1 VANIFRP
8 IPQALGARRP
18 DVRLMSST
26 FHLDAQLIR
35 RYGGE
40 GPRYTSYPTAM
51 QFHEALAPDAYE
63 VAVRDS
69 AGACSNQP
77 LSAYVHIPFCISP
90 CLYCACTKIVTH
102 KLDRIDSYVQR
113 VLKEIALRAGYFS
126 RGRPIDQ
133 MHFGG
138 GTPSYVPIKSLL
150 AIVESLGSHFGLSQD
165 GRRDFSI
172 EVDPRGVDFAKLS
185 AMTQAGFNRISF
197 GVQDFD
203 MGVQL
208 AINRVQA
215 FELVES
221 VYGSARRAGF
231 ESINLDLIYGLP
243 RQTPSTF
250 SATLKH
256 VIELRPDRLA
266 VYGYA
271 HMPSMFKAQKRIITC
286 ELPNAAERIALL
298 QLAIETLTTAGYV
311 YIGMDHFALPADGL
325 SLAKQN
331 GTLHRSF
338 QGYTTHAKRD
348 LVALGVSAIGHI
360 GDLYLQNLKTLKDYD
375 AAIDRG
381 VLPTQ
386 RGVHI
391 SAEDRLRAQII
402 QQIMC
407 LGYIDICRI
416 ETQFGV
422 VFGEYFAAEMSRL
435 QGMAS
440 DGLVALSQERVELTA
455 TGRFLMRNVAMVFDE
470 YLAARNQD
478 RSLSRV
484 V

>member
-1 VANIFRP
+1 LSIS
-8 IPQALGARRP
+8 QALGARRQ
-18 DVRLMSST
+18 DVRLMSSP
-26 FHLDAQLIR
+26 FHLDTQLIR

-63 VAVRDS
+63 IAVRDS
-69 AGACSNQP
+69 AGAGSNQP

-90 CLYCACTKIVTH
+90 CLYCACNKIITH
-102 KLDRIDSYVQR
+102 KLDRMDSYVQR

-126 RGRPIDQ
+126 RARPIDQ

-138 GTPSYVPIKSLL
+138 GTPSYLPIKSLM
-150 AIVESLGSHFGLSQD
+150 AIVDSLGSYFGLSQD
-165 GRRDFSI
+165 SARDFSI
-172 EVDPRGVDFAKLS
+172 EVDPRGVDFAKLN
-185 AMTQAGFNRISF
+185 AMTRAGFNRISF

-203 MGVQL
+203 IGVQR
-208 AINRVQA
+208 AINRVQP

-271 HMPSMFKAQKRIITC
+271 HMPNMFKAQKRIITS
-286 ELPNAAERIALL
+286 ELPNVAERIELL
-298 QLAIETLTTAGYV
+298 QLAIEALTAAGYV
-311 YIGMDHFALPADGL
+311 YIGMDHFALPTDGL

-360 GDLYLQNLKTLKDYD
+360 GDLYVQNLKTLKDYD
-375 AAIDRG
+375 SALDRG
-381 VLPTQ
+381 LLPTQ
-386 RGVHI
+386 RGVYI

-407 LGYIDICRI
+407 LGFIDIRLI
-416 ETQFGV
+416 EIQYGV
-422 VFGEYFAAEMSRL
+422 VFREHFGAEMSRL
-435 QGMAS
+435 QGMES
-440 DGLVALSQERVELTA
+440 DGLVALSPERVELTA

-478 RSLSRV
+478 RPLSQV

>member
-1 VANIFRP
+1 
-8 IPQALGARRP
+8 
-18 DVRLMSST
+18 MSSAIE
-26 FHLDAQLIR
+26 LDARLIS

-51 QFHEALAPDAYE
+51 QFREALTADAYA
-63 VAVRDS
+63 VATRDS
-69 AGACSNQP
+69 AGARDNQP
-77 LSAYVHIPFCISP
+77 LSVYVHIPFCVSP
-90 CLYCACTKIVTH
+90 CLYCACNKIITH

-113 VLKEIALRAGYFS
+113 LLREITLRAGYFN
-126 RGRPIDQ
+126 RARVIDQ

-138 GTPSYVPIKSLL
+138 GTPSYLPIASLMAVL
-150 AIVESLGSHFGLSQD
+150 DSLSSCFGLSQHKT
-165 GRRDFSI
+165 RDFSI
-172 EVDPRGVDFAKLS
+172 EVDPRGVDFAKLV
-185 AMTQAGFNRISF
+185 AMTQAGFNRVSF

-203 MGVQL
+203 IGVQR
-208 AINRVQA
+208 AINRVQP
-215 FELVES
+215 FELVER
-221 VYGSARRAGF
+221 VCGSARRAGF

-243 RQTPSTF
+243 QQTRSTF
-250 SATLKH
+250 AATLQQ
-256 VIELRPDRLA
+256 VVELRPDRLA

-271 HMPSMFKAQKRIITC
+271 HMPSMFKAQRQIITS

-311 YIGMDHFALPADGL
+311 YIGMDHFALPTDGL

-338 QGYTTHAKRD
+338 QGYTTHARRD

-360 GDLYLQNLKTLKDYD
+360 GDLYLQNFKTLKDYG
-375 AAIDRG
+375 AAVDRG

-386 RGVHI
+386 RGVYI
-391 SAEDRLRAQII
+391 SAEDRVRAEVI

-407 LGYIDICRI
+407 LGYIDIRLI
-416 ETQFGV
+416 ETAFGV
-422 VFGEYFAAEMSRL
+422 VFREHFASEMNRL
-435 QGMAS
+435 QGMGA
-440 DGLVALSQERVELTA
+440 DGLLTFFPERVELTA

-478 RSLSRV
+478 RPLSRV
-484 V
+484 I

>member
-1 VANIFRP
+1 MNTAMQP
-8 IPQALGARRP
+8 
-18 DVRLMSST
+18 
-26 FHLDAQLIR
+26 DAQLIA

-40 GPRYTSYPTAM
+40 GPRYTSYPTAV
-51 QFHEALAPDAYE
+51 QFHEALPPDAYE
-63 VAVRDS
+63 AAVRHS
-69 AGACSNQP
+69 AGAAGDQP

-90 CLYCACTKIVTH
+90 CLYCACNKIITH

-113 VLKEIALRAGYFS
+113 VLKEIALRARHFS
-126 RGRPIDQ
+126 RARPIDQ

-138 GTPSYVPIKSLL
+138 GTPSYLPSKSLT
-150 AIVESLGSHFGLSQD
+150 AIVECLDSHFGLSQD
-165 GRRDFSI
+165 SERDFSI

-185 AMTQAGFNRISF
+185 AMTRAGFNRISF

-203 MGVQL
+203 IGVQR
-208 AINRVQA
+208 AINRVQP

-221 VYGSARRAGF
+221 VYRSARRAGF

-243 RQTPSTF
+243 QQTPSTF
-250 SATLKH
+250 GATLRQ

-271 HMPSMFKAQKRIITC
+271 HMPSMFKAQKRILTS
-286 ELPNAAERIALL
+286 ELPSAAERIALL
-298 QLAIETLTTAGYV
+298 QLAIERLTTAGYV
-311 YIGMDHFALPADGL
+311 YIGMDHFALPTDGL
-325 SLAKQN
+325 SLAKQK

-348 LVALGVSAIGHI
+348 LVAMGVSAIGQI

-391 SAEDRLRAQII
+391 GAEDRVRALVI

-407 LGYIDICRI
+407 LGYIDIRRI
-416 ETQFGV
+416 ETQFGL
-422 VFGEYFAAEMSRL
+422 VFAEHFAAEMSRL
-435 QGMAS
+435 QGMAA
-440 DGLVALSQERVELTA
+440 DGLVMISRERVELSP

-478 RSLSRV
+478 RPLSRV

>member
-1 VANIFRP
+1 ML
-8 IPQALGARRP
+8 IPQAPGARRQ
-18 DVRLMSST
+18 DVRLMSGT
-26 FHLDAQLIR
+26 FQLDAQLIR

-51 QFHEALAPDAYE
+51 QFHEALAPNAYD

-69 AGACSNQP
+69 AGAPSNQP

-90 CLYCACTKIVTH
+90 CLYCACNKIITH

-126 RGRPIDQ
+126 RARPIDQ

-138 GTPSYVPIKSLL
+138 GTPSYLPINSLI
-150 AIVESLGSHFGLSQD
+150 AIVDSLGSSFGLSQD
-165 GRRDFSI
+165 GARDFSI

-203 MGVQL
+203 IGVQR
-208 AINRVQA
+208 AINRVQP

-221 VYGSARRAGF
+221 VYSSARRAGF

-243 RQTPSTF
+243 RQTPNTF

-256 VIELRPDRLA
+256 VIDLRPDRLA

-271 HMPSMFKAQKRIITC
+271 HMPSMFKAQKRIITS
-286 ELPNAAERIALL
+286 ELPNAAERIVLL
-298 QLAIETLTTAGYV
+298 QLAIETLTAAGYV
-311 YIGMDHFALPADGL
+311 YIGMDHFALPTDGL

-375 AAIDRG
+375 AAVDRG
-381 VLPTQ
+381 ILPTQ

-391 SAEDRLRAQII
+391 SAKDRVRAQII

-407 LGYIDICRI
+407 LGYIDICHI
-416 ETQFGV
+416 ESQFGV
-422 VFGEYFAAEMSRL
+422 VFREYFGAEMSRL
-435 QGMAS
+435 QGMES
-440 DGLVALSQERVELTA
+440 DGLVALSAERVELTA

>member
-1 VANIFRP
+1 
-8 IPQALGARRP
+8 
-18 DVRLMSST
+18 MSGT
-26 FHLDAQLIR
+26 LQLDAQLIR

-51 QFHEALAPDAYE
+51 QFHEALAPDAYD

-69 AGACSNQP
+69 AGARSSQP

-90 CLYCACTKIVTH
+90 CLYCACNKIITH
-102 KLDRIDSYVQR
+102 KVDRIDSYVLR
-113 VLKEIALRAGYFS
+113 VIKEIALRAGYFS
-126 RGRPIDQ
+126 RARPIDQ

-138 GTPSYVPIKSLL
+138 GTPSYLPIKSLI
-150 AIVESLGSHFGLSQD
+150 AIVDSLGSYFGLSQD
-165 GRRDFSI
+165 GARDFSI

-203 MGVQL
+203 IGVQR
-208 AINRVQA
+208 AINRVQP
-215 FELVES
+215 FELVEN
-221 VYGSARRAGF
+221 VYSSARRAGF
-231 ESINLDLIYGLP
+231 ASINLDLIYGLP

-250 SATLKH
+250 RATLKH

-271 HMPSMFKAQKRIITC
+271 HMPSMFKAQKRIITS
-286 ELPNAAERIALL
+286 ELPNAAERIELL
-298 QLAIETLTTAGYV
+298 QLAIATLSAAGYV
-311 YIGMDHFALPADGL
+311 YIGMDHFALPTDGL

-338 QGYTTHAKRD
+338 QGYTTHARRD

-375 AAIDRG
+375 TAVDRG

-391 SAEDRLRAQII
+391 SAEDRVRAEII

-407 LGYIDICRI
+407 LGYINIRSI
-416 ETQFGV
+416 ETRFEL
-422 VFGEYFAAEMSRL
+422 VFREHFAAEMSRL
-435 QGMAS
+435 QGMES
-440 DGLVALSQERVELTA
+440 DGLVALSPERVELTA
-455 TGRFLMRNVAMVFDE
+455 SGRFLTRNVAMAFDE

-478 RSLSRV
+478 RPLSRV

>member
-1 VANIFRP
+1 
-8 IPQALGARRP
+8 
-18 DVRLMSST
+18 MSGT
-26 FHLDAQLIR
+26 LQLDAQLIR

-69 AGACSNQP
+69 AGAHSSQP

-90 CLYCACTKIVTH
+90 CLYCACNKIITH
-102 KLDRIDSYVQR
+102 KLDRIDSYVLR
-113 VLKEIALRAGYFS
+113 VIKEIALRAGNFS
-126 RGRPIDQ
+126 RARPIDQ

-138 GTPSYVPIKSLL
+138 GTPSYLPIKSLI
-150 AIVESLGSHFGLSQD
+150 AIVDSLGSYFGLSQD
-165 GRRDFSI
+165 GARDFSI

-203 MGVQL
+203 IGVQR
-208 AINRVQA
+208 AINRVQP
-215 FELVES
+215 FELVEY
-221 VYGSARRAGF
+221 VYSSARRAGF
-231 ESINLDLIYGLP
+231 ASINLDLIYGLP

-271 HMPSMFKAQKRIITC
+271 HMPSMFKAQKRIITS
-286 ELPNAAERIALL
+286 ELPNAAERIELL
-298 QLAIETLTTAGYV
+298 QLAIATLSTAGYV
-311 YIGMDHFALPADGL
+311 YIGMDHFALPTDGL

-338 QGYTTHAKRD
+338 QGYTTHARRD
-348 LVALGVSAIGHI
+348 LVALGVSAIGHV

-375 AAIDRG
+375 TAVDRG
-381 VLPTQ
+381 LLPAQ

-391 SAEDRLRAQII
+391 SAEDRVRAEII

-407 LGYIDICRI
+407 LGYINIRSI
-416 ETQFGV
+416 ETRFDL
-422 VFGEYFAAEMSRL
+422 VFREHFAAEMSRL
-435 QGMAS
+435 QGMES
-440 DGLVALSQERVELTA
+440 DGLVALSPERVELTA
-455 TGRFLMRNVAMVFDE
+455 SGRFLTRNVAMVFDE

-478 RSLSRV
+478 RPLSRV

>member
-1 VANIFRP
+1 MN
-8 IPQALGARRP
+8 
-18 DVRLMSST
+18 ST
-26 FHLDAQLIR
+26 FQLDAQLIR

-51 QFHEALAPDAYE
+51 QFHEALAPNAYDL
-63 VAVRDS
+63 VVRDS
-69 AGACSNQP
+69 AGARTDQP

-90 CLYCACTKIVTH
+90 CLYCACNKIITH

-126 RGRPIDQ
+126 RARPIDQ

-138 GTPSYVPIKSLL
+138 GTPSYLSIKSLM
-150 AIVESLGSHFGLSQD
+150 AIVEGLGSHFGLSQD
-165 GRRDFSI
+165 GARDFSI
-172 EVDPRGVDFAKLS
+172 EVDPRGVDFAKLI
-185 AMTQAGFNRISF
+185 AMAQAGFNRVSF

-203 MGVQL
+203 IGVQR
-208 AINRVQA
+208 AINRVQP

-221 VYGSARRAGF
+221 VYNSARRAGF

-250 SATLKH
+250 SATLQH
-256 VIELRPDRLA
+256 VVDLRPDRLA

-271 HMPSMFKAQKRIITC
+271 HMPSMFNAQKRIITS
-286 ELPNAAERIALL
+286 ELPNAAERIVLL
-298 QLAIETLTTAGYV
+298 QLAIETLTAAGYV
-311 YIGMDHFALPADGL
+311 YIGMDHFALPTDGL
-325 SLAKQN
+325 SLAMQN

-348 LVALGVSAIGHI
+348 LLALGVSAIGQV
-360 GDLYLQNLKTLKDYD
+360 GDLYLQNCKKLKDYD
-375 AAIDRG
+375 DAVDRG
-381 VLPTQ
+381 ILPTQ
-386 RGVHI
+386 RGVFI
-391 SAEDRLRAQII
+391 SAEDRLRALII

-407 LGYIDICRI
+407 QGYIDFRRI
-416 ETQFGV
+416 ELQFGV
-422 VFGEYFAAEMSRL
+422 VFREHFAAEVSRL
-435 QGMAS
+435 QYMAS
-440 DGLVALSQERVELTA
+440 DGLVALSSERVELTA

-478 RSLSRV
+478 RPLSRV
-484 V
+484 L

>member
-1 VANIFRP
+1 MNNSIQF
-8 IPQALGARRP
+8 
-18 DVRLMSST
+18 
-26 FHLDAQLIR
+26 DAQLIR

-63 VAVRDS
+63 VAVRNS
-69 AGACSNQP
+69 AGAARNQP
-77 LSAYVHIPFCISP
+77 LSAYVHVPFCISP
-90 CLYCACTKIVTH
+90 CLYCACNKVVTH

-113 VLKEIALRAGYFS
+113 VLKEIALRASYFS
-126 RGRPIDQ
+126 RERPIDQ

-138 GTPSYVPIKSLL
+138 GTPSYLPIKSLIS
-150 AIVESLGSHFGLSQD
+150 IVDSMGSYFGLSQD
-165 GRRDFSI
+165 GARDFSI

-203 MGVQL
+203 IGVQR
-208 AINRVQA
+208 AINRVQP

-221 VYGSARRAGF
+221 VYRGARRAGF

-243 RQTPSTF
+243 KQTPSTF

-271 HMPSMFKAQKRIITC
+271 HMPSMFKAQKRIITS

-298 QLAIETLTTAGYV
+298 QLAIEALTGAGYV
-311 YIGMDHFALPADGL
+311 YIGMDHFALPTDGL

-348 LVALGVSAIGHI
+348 LVALGVSAIGHV

-391 SAEDRLRAQII
+391 SSEDRMRAELI

-416 ETQFGV
+416 ETQFAV
-422 VFGEYFAAEMSRL
+422 DFREHFAAELSRL
-435 QGMAS
+435 RGMAS
-440 DGLVALSQERVELTA
+440 DGLVALSPERVELTA

-478 RSLSRV
+478 RPLSRV

>member
-1 VANIFRP
+1 
-8 IPQALGARRP
+8 
-18 DVRLMSST
+18 MSDT
-26 FHLDAQLIR
+26 LQLDAQLIR

-51 QFHEALAPDAYE
+51 QFQALAPNAYAA
-63 VAVRDS
+63 AVRES
-69 AGACSNQP
+69 AGARSNQP
-77 LSAYVHIPFCISP
+77 LSAYVHVPFCISP
-90 CLYCACTKIVTH
+90 CLYCACNKIITH
-102 KLDRIDSYVQR
+102 KMDRIDSYVQR
-113 VLKEIALRAGYFS
+113 VLEEIALHAGYFS
-126 RGRPIDQ
+126 GPRAIDQ

-138 GTPSYVPIKSLL
+138 GTPSYLPIKSLL
-150 AIVESLGSHFGLSQD
+150 AIVDGLDAHFGLSQD
-165 GRRDFSI
+165 GARDFSI
-172 EVDPRGVDFAKLS
+172 EVDPRGVDFAKLH

-203 MGVQL
+203 LSVQQ
-208 AINRVQA
+208 AINRVQP
-215 FELVES
+215 FELVQS

-243 RQTPSTF
+243 RQTPATF
-250 SATLKH
+250 GDTLKR
-256 VIELRPDRLA
+256 VVDLRPDRLA

-271 HMPSMFKAQKRIITC
+271 HMPSMFKAQKRIIAGD
-286 ELPNAAERIALL
+286 LPSAEERIVLL
-298 QLAIETLTTAGYV
+298 QLAIDTLTGAGYV
-311 YIGMDHFALPADGL
+311 YIGMDHFALPTDGL

-348 LVALGVSAIGHI
+348 LLALGVSAIGHI
-360 GDLYLQNLKTLKDYD
+360 GDLYVQNFKTLKDYN

-391 SAEDRLRAQII
+391 GAEDRVRAQII

-407 LGYIDICRI
+407 LGYIDIRCI
-416 ETQFGV
+416 ETQYGLVFREHFGV
-422 VFGEYFAAEMSRL
+422 EMSRL

-440 DGLVALSQERVELTA
+440 DGLVAVSQERVELTA
-455 TGRFLMRNVAMVFDE
+455 AGRFLMRNVAMVFDE
-470 YLAARNQD
+470 YLAARNEQ
-478 RSLSRV
+478 RPLSRV

>member
-1 VANIFRP
+1 
-8 IPQALGARRP
+8 
-18 DVRLMSST
+18 MSCT
-26 FHLDAQLIR
+26 FQLDAQLIR

-69 AGACSNQP
+69 AGARSKQP
-77 LSAYVHIPFCISP
+77 LSVYVHIPFCVSP
-90 CLYCACTKIVTH
+90 CLYCACNKIITH
-102 KLDRIDSYVQR
+102 KMDRIDLYVQR
-113 VLKEIALRAGYFS
+113 VLKEIALRAGHFS
-126 RGRPIDQ
+126 RARPIDQ

-138 GTPSYVPIKSLL
+138 GTPSHLPIRSLR
-150 AIVESLGSHFGLSQD
+150 AIVESLGAHFGLSQD
-165 GRRDFSI
+165 GARDFSI
-172 EVDPRGVDFAKLS
+172 EVDPRGVDLAILI

-197 GVQDFD
+197 GVQDID
-203 MGVQL
+203 IDVQR
-208 AINRVQA
+208 AINRVQP
-215 FELVES
+215 FELVER
-221 VYGSARRAGF
+221 VFNSARHAGF

-243 RQTPSTF
+243 RQTPGTF

-271 HMPSMFKAQKRIITC
+271 HMPSMFKAQKRIITN
-286 ELPNAAERIALL
+286 ELPNAAERIVLL
-298 QLAIETLTTAGYV
+298 QLAIETLTAAGYV
-311 YIGMDHFALPADGL
+311 YIGMDHFALPADEL

-360 GDLYLQNLKTLKDYD
+360 GDLYLQNLKTLKDYH
-375 AAIDRG
+375 AAVDRG
-381 VLPTQ
+381 VSPTQ

-391 SAEDRLRAQII
+391 SAEDRVRAQII

-407 LGYIDICRI
+407 LGYIDICLI
-416 ETQFGV
+416 EVRFGLD
-422 VFGEYFAAEMSRL
+422 FSEHFKGEMSRL

-440 DGLVALSQERVELTA
+440 DGLVTLSPGRVELTVA
-455 TGRFLMRNVAMVFDE
+455 GRFLMRNVAMVFDE

-478 RSLSRV
+478 RPLSRV

>member
-1 VANIFRP
+1 MLLVVM
-8 IPQALGARRP
+8 G
-18 DVRLMSST
+18 ST
-26 FHLDAQLIR
+26 LQLDPNLIR

-51 QFHEALAPDAYE
+51 QFQEALAPGAYE
-63 VAVRDS
+63 AAVRGS
-69 AGACSNQP
+69 AGALSNQP
-77 LSAYVHIPFCISP
+77 LAAYVHIPFCISP
-90 CLYCACTKIVTH
+90 CLYCACNKIITH

-113 VLKEIALRAGYFS
+113 VLKEIALRAAYFS
-126 RGRPIDQ
+126 RARPVDQ

-138 GTPSYVPIKSLL
+138 GTPSYLPIKSLM
-150 AIVESLGSHFGLSQD
+150 AIVDSLDAHFGLSQD
-165 GRRDFSI
+165 DARDFSI
-172 EVDPRGVDFAKLS
+172 EVDPRGVDFEKLS
-185 AMTQAGFNRISF
+185 AMTHAGFNRISF

-203 MGVQL
+203 LGVQR
-208 AINRVQA
+208 AINRVQP
-215 FELVES
+215 FELVEG
-221 VYGSARRAGF
+221 VYGNARRAGF

-243 RQTPSTF
+243 RQTPGTF
-250 SATLKH
+250 SNTLRH

-271 HMPSMFKAQKRIITC
+271 HMPSMFKAQKRIMAD
-286 ELPNAAERIALL
+286 ELPSAGERIALL
-298 QLAIETLTTAGYV
+298 QLAIETLTAAGYV
-311 YIGMDHFALPADGL
+311 YIGMDHFALPTDGL

-360 GDLYLQNLKTLKDYD
+360 GDLYLQNFKTLKEYD
-375 AAIDRG
+375 AAVDRG

-386 RGVHI
+386 RGVHVG
-391 SAEDRLRAQII
+391 AEDRVRAQII

-407 LGYIDICRI
+407 LGYIDIRLI
-416 ETQFGV
+416 ESRFGV
-422 VFGEYFAAEMSRL
+422 VFREHFAPEMSRL

-440 DGLVALSQERVELTA
+440 DGLVAIFPERVELSA
-455 TGRFLMRNVAMVFDE
+455 SGRFLMRNVAMVFDE

-478 RSLSRV
+478 RPLSRV

>member
-1 VANIFRP
+1 MNNP
-8 IPQALGARRP
+8 IE
-18 DVRLMSST
+18 
-26 FHLDAQLIR
+26 LDAQLIR

-63 VAVRDS
+63 VAARSS
-69 AGACSNQP
+69 AGAASNQP
-77 LSAYVHIPFCISP
+77 LSVYVHIPFCISP
-90 CLYCACTKIVTH
+90 CLYCACNKIITH
-102 KLDRIDSYVQR
+102 KLDRIESYVQR
-113 VLKEIALRAGYFS
+113 VLKEIALRAGHFS
-126 RGRPIDQ
+126 RSRAIDQ

-138 GTPSYVPIKSLL
+138 GTPSYLPTKSLA
-150 AIVESLGSHFGLSQD
+150 AIVEALDSRFGLSRD
-165 GRRDFSI
+165 GARDFSI
-172 EVDPRGVDFAKLS
+172 EVDPRGVDFEKLH

-203 MGVQL
+203 LGVQQ
-208 AINRVQA
+208 AINRVQP
-215 FELVES
+215 FSLVKG
-221 VYGSARRAGF
+221 VYESARRAGF

-243 RQTPSTF
+243 RQTARTF
-250 SATLKH
+250 ADTLEH

-271 HMPSMFKAQKRIITC
+271 HMPSIFKAQKRIVPN
-286 ELPNAAERIALL
+286 ELPPAGERIELL
-298 QLAIETLTTAGYV
+298 RLAIEALTAAGYV

-348 LVALGVSAIGHI
+348 LVALGVSAIGQI
-360 GDLYLQNLKTLKDYD
+360 GDLYLQNRKTLKDYNG
-375 AAIDRG
+375 ALDRG
-381 VLPTQ
+381 ALPTQ
-386 RGVHI
+386 RGVYVN
-391 SAEDRLRAQII
+391 AEDRVRAQII

-407 LGYIDICRI
+407 LGYIDVPGI
-416 ETQFGV
+416 ENRFDL
-422 VFGEYFAAEMSRL
+422 VFREHFAAELSRL
-435 QGMAS
+435 QAMAA
-440 DGLVALSQERVELTA
+440 DGLVSFAPGRVELTA

-470 YLAARNQD
+470 YLTARSQN
-478 RSLSRV
+478 RPLSRV

>member
-1 VANIFRP
+1 
-8 IPQALGARRP
+8 
-18 DVRLMSST
+18 MSGT
-26 FHLDAQLIR
+26 FQLDAQLIR

-63 VAVRDS
+63 MAVHDS
-69 AGACSNQP
+69 AGARSEQP
-77 LSAYVHIPFCISP
+77 LSVYVHIPFCISP
-90 CLYCACTKIVTH
+90 CLYCACNKIITH

-113 VLKEIALRAGYFS
+113 VLKEIELRAGYFS
-126 RGRPIDQ
+126 RARPIDQ

-138 GTPSYVPIKSLL
+138 GTPSYLPIKSLM
-150 AIVESLGSHFGLSQD
+150 AIVGSLGSHFGLSQD
-165 GRRDFSI
+165 GARDFSI
-172 EVDPRGVDFAKLS
+172 EVDPRGVDIAKLS
-185 AMTQAGFNRISF
+185 AMTRAGFNRISF

-203 MGVQL
+203 IGVQR
-208 AINRVQA
+208 AINRVQP

-221 VYGSARRAGF
+221 VYNSARRAGF

-250 SATLKH
+250 GATLKH

-271 HMPSMFKAQKRIITC
+271 HMPSMFKAQKRIITG
-286 ELPNAAERIALL
+286 ELPNGAERIVLL
-298 QLAIETLTTAGYV
+298 QLAIETLTAAGYV
-311 YIGMDHFALPADGL
+311 YIGMDHFALPTDGL

-386 RGVHI
+386 RGVYI
-391 SAEDRLRAQII
+391 RSEDRLRAQII

-407 LGYIDICRI
+407 LGYIDIRLV
-416 ETQFGV
+416 EAEFGV
-422 VFGEYFAAEMSRL
+422 VFREHFAAEMNRL

-440 DGLVALSQERVELTA
+440 DGLVALLPERVELTA
-455 TGRFLMRNVAMVFDE
+455 TGRFLMRK
-470 YLAARNQD
+470 L
-478 RSLSRV
+478 
-484 V
+484 

>member
-1 VANIFRP
+1 
-8 IPQALGARRP
+8 
-18 DVRLMSST
+18 
-26 FHLDAQLIR
+26 
-35 RYGGE
+35 
-40 GPRYTSYPTAM
+40 M

-69 AGACSNQP
+69 AGARSNQP
-77 LSAYVHIPFCISP
+77 LSVYVHIPFCISP
-90 CLYCACTKIVTH
+90 CLYCACTKIITH
-102 KLDRIDSYVQR
+102 KLDRIDSYVLR
-113 VLKEIALRAGYFS
+113 VIKEIELRAGYF
-126 RGRPIDQ
+126 RRVRPIDQ

-138 GTPSYVPIKSLL
+138 GTPSYLPIKSLM
-150 AIVESLGSHFGLSQD
+150 AIVDSLGSNFGLSQD
-165 GRRDFSI
+165 GARDFSI

-203 MGVQL
+203 IGVQR
-208 AINRVQA
+208 AINRVQP

-221 VYGSARRAGF
+221 VYRSARRAGF
-231 ESINLDLIYGLP
+231 GSINLDLIYGLP
-243 RQTPSTF
+243 RQTPNTF

-271 HMPSMFKAQKRIITC
+271 HMPSMFKAQKRIITS
-286 ELPNAAERIALL
+286 ELPNAAERIELL
-298 QLAIETLTTAGYV
+298 QLAIATLSAAGYV
-311 YIGMDHFALPADGL
+311 YIGMDHFALPTDGL

-331 GTLHRSF
+331 GSLHRSF

-360 GDLYLQNLKTLKDYD
+360 GDLFLQNLKTLKDYD
-375 AAIDRG
+375 AAVDRG

-386 RGVHI
+386 RGVHV
-391 SAEDRLRAQII
+391 STDDLVRAQII

-407 LGYIDICRI
+407 LGYIDIPLI

-422 VFGEYFAAEMSRL
+422 VFGEHFAAEISRL
-435 QGMAS
+435 QGMES
-440 DGLVALSQERVELTA
+440 DGLVALSPERVELTA
-455 TGRFLMRNVAMVFDE
+455 AGRFLMRNVAMVFDE
-470 YLAARNQD
+470 YLAARNQG
-478 RSLSRV
+478 RPLSRV

>member
-1 VANIFRP
+1 MNDSVQI
-8 IPQALGARRP
+8 
-18 DVRLMSST
+18 
-26 FHLDAQLIR
+26 DAQLLG
-35 RYGGE
+35 RYGRE

-51 QFHEALAPDAYE
+51 QFHESLAPDAYA
-63 VAVRDS
+63 VAARSS
-69 AGACSNQP
+69 AGAASNQP
-77 LSAYVHIPFCISP
+77 LSVYVHIPFCISP
-90 CLYCACTKIVTH
+90 CLYCACNKIITH
-102 KLDRIDSYVQR
+102 KLDRIDSYVRR
-113 VLKEIALRAGYFS
+113 VLAEIARRAGYFS
-126 RGRPIDQ
+126 RVRTIDQ

-138 GTPSYVPIKSLL
+138 GTPSYLPVKSLML
-150 AIVESLGSHFGLSQD
+150 IVDSLGSHFGLSQD
-165 GRRDFSI
+165 GARDFSI

-203 MGVQL
+203 IGVQR
-208 AINRVQA
+208 AINRVQP

-221 VYGSARRAGF
+221 VYGSARLAGF

-243 RQTPSTF
+243 KQTPGTF

-271 HMPSMFKAQKRIITC
+271 HMPGMFKAQKRIMTS
-286 ELPNAAERIALL
+286 ELPSAAERIALL
-298 QLAIETLTTAGYV
+298 QLAIEALTGAGYV
-311 YIGMDHFALPADGL
+311 YIGMDHFALPTDGL

-348 LVALGVSAIGHI
+348 LLAFGVSAIGHI
-360 GDLYLQNLKTLKDYD
+360 GELYLQNRKTLKEYD

-381 VLPTQ
+381 ALPTQ

-391 SAEDRLRAQII
+391 SAEDRLRAEII

-407 LGYIDICRI
+407 LGYIDIRRI
-416 ETQFGV
+416 ENQFGV
-422 VFGEYFAAEMSRL
+422 VFREHFAAEMSRL

-440 DGLVALSQERVELTA
+440 DGLVAISGTTLR
-455 TGRFLMRNVAMVFDE
+455 
-470 YLAARNQD
+470 
-478 RSLSRV
+478 
-484 V
+484 

>member
-1 VANIFRP
+1 MNNPSQF
-8 IPQALGARRP
+8 
-18 DVRLMSST
+18 
-26 FHLDAQLIR
+26 DAQLIR

-51 QFHEALAPDAYE
+51 QFHQALAPDAYE
-63 VAVRDS
+63 VAVRNS
-69 AGACSNQP
+69 AGAARNQP
-77 LSAYVHIPFCISP
+77 LSAYVHVPFCMSP
-90 CLYCACTKIVTH
+90 CLYCACNKIITH

-113 VLKEIALRAGYFS
+113 VLKEIALRASYFS

-138 GTPSYVPIKSLL
+138 GTPSYLPIKSLIS
-150 AIVESLGSHFGLSQD
+150 IVDSLGSFFGLSQD
-165 GRRDFSI
+165 GTRDFSI
-172 EVDPRGVDFAKLS
+172 EVDPRGMDFAKLS

-203 MGVQL
+203 IGVQR
-208 AINRVQA
+208 AINRVQP

-221 VYGSARRAGF
+221 VYCGARRAGF

-271 HMPSMFKAQKRIITC
+271 HMPSMFKAQKRIITS

-298 QLAIETLTTAGYV
+298 QLAIEALTGAGYV
-311 YIGMDHFALPADGL
+311 YIGMDHFALPSDGL

-391 SAEDRLRAQII
+391 SAEDCVRAEII

-407 LGYIDICRI
+407 LGYIDIRRI
-416 ETQFGV
+416 ESQFGV
-422 VFGEYFAAEMSRL
+422 VFREHFAAELRRL

-440 DGLVALSQERVELTA
+440 DGLVALSPERIELTE

-470 YLAARNQD
+470 YLAVRNQD
-478 RSLSRV
+478 RPLSRV

>member
-1 VANIFRP
+1 
-8 IPQALGARRP
+8 
-18 DVRLMSST
+18 MSSV
-26 FHLDAQLIR
+26 FQLDAQLIR
-35 RYGGE
+35 KYGGE

-51 QFHEALAPDAYE
+51 QFNEALAPDAFE
-63 VAVRDS
+63 AAVRDS
-69 AGACSNQP
+69 AGARSNQP
-77 LSAYVHIPFCISP
+77 LSAYVHVPFCISP
-90 CLYCACTKIVTH
+90 CLYCACNKITTH

-113 VLKEIALRAGYFS
+113 VLKEVALRAGYFS
-126 RGRPIDQ
+126 RARPIDQ

-138 GTPSYVPIKSLL
+138 GTPSYLPTKSLM
-150 AIVESLGSHFGLSQD
+150 AIVDRLDSHFGLSQD
-165 GRRDFSI
+165 GARDFSI

-203 MGVQL
+203 IGVQQ
-208 AINRVQA
+208 AINRIQP

-231 ESINLDLIYGLP
+231 GSINLDLIYGLP
-243 RQTPSTF
+243 RQTPRTF
-250 SATLKH
+250 SGTLKH

-271 HMPSMFKAQKRIITC
+271 HMPGIFKAQKRIITS
-286 ELPNAAERIALL
+286 ELPNAAERIVLL
-298 QLAIETLTTAGYV
+298 QLAIETLIAAGYV
-311 YIGMDHFALPADGL
+311 YIGMDHFALPSDGL

-348 LVALGVSAIGHI
+348 LVALGVSAIGHV
-360 GDLYLQNLKTLKDYD
+360 GDLYLQNFKTLKDYD
-375 AAIDRG
+375 AAVDRG

-386 RGVHI
+386 RGVSI
-391 SAEDRLRAQII
+391 SSEDRVRAQII

-407 LGYIDICRI
+407 LGYIDIRQV
-416 ETQFGV
+416 ETDFGL
-422 VFGEYFAAEMSRL
+422 VFREHFSVEMGRL

-440 DGLVALSQERVELTA
+440 DGLVALFPERVELTPA
-455 TGRFLMRNVAMVFDE
+455 GRFLMRNVAMVFDE

-478 RSLSRV
+478 RPLSRV

>member
-1 VANIFRP
+1 VSAHRQD
-8 IPQALGARRP
+8 IP
-18 DVRLMSST
+18 LMNPT
-26 FHLDAQLIR
+26 IELDAQLIR

-63 VAVRDS
+63 VVVRDS
-69 AGACSNQP
+69 AGAHSNQP
-77 LSAYVHIPFCISP
+77 LSAYVHIPFCVSP
-90 CLYCACTKIVTH
+90 CLYCACNKIITH

-113 VLKEIALRAGYFS
+113 VLKEIALRAEYFN
-126 RGRPIDQ
+126 RARPVDQ

-138 GTPSYVPIKSLL
+138 GTPSYLPIKSLME
-150 AIVESLGSHFGLSQD
+150 IVESLDSHFGLSKE
-165 GRRDFSI
+165 GARDFSI

-197 GVQDFD
+197 GVQDFYI
-203 MGVQL
+203 GVQR
-208 AINRVQA
+208 AINRVQP

-221 VYGSARRAGF
+221 VYNSARRAGF

-243 RQTPSTF
+243 RQTPGTF
-250 SATLKH
+250 GATLRH

-271 HMPSMFKAQKRIITC
+271 HMPSMFKAQKRIITN

-298 QLAIETLTTAGYV
+298 QLAMEMLTTAGYV
-311 YIGMDHFALPADGL
+311 YIGMDHFALPTDGL
-325 SLAKQN
+325 SLAQQN

-375 AAIDRG
+375 AAVDRG
-381 VLPTQ
+381 VLPTL

-391 SAEDRLRAQII
+391 SAEDRVRAEII

-422 VFGEYFAAEMSRL
+422 VFSEHFGAEMSRL
-435 QGMAS
+435 QGMES
-440 DGLVALSQERVELTA
+440 DGLVTLSAERVELTA

-470 YLAARNQD
+470 YFAARNQG
-478 RSLSRV
+478 RPLSRV
-484 V
+484 L